1 MTDII
6 YKIIILVLLLY
17 PVAIGFCFSV
27 KGLKTSKRIYY
38 AALAILLALSNMIL
52 VIATYYGGFTRDS
65 WLNFIFFFLF
75 ELLLLVT
82 SVLHFVM
89 VLGKFYNHKRVLTLS
104 VFLLISGI
112 CYSVSLMIFS
122 NPDAS
127 SSEGLAIADALLS
140 LLPTLLSATFF
151 ALAGS
156 DKEAFLPSLKP
167 FKKKKSDTKD

>member
-6 YKIIILVLLLY
+6 YWLIIIDLLLY

-27 KGLKTSKRIYY
+27 KGLKISKRIYY

-52 VIATYYGGFTRDS
+52 VIAIYQAFLKDNGDNWFN
-65 WLNFIFFFLF
+65 LIFFILF
-75 ELLLLVT
+75 ELLLLIT
-82 SVLHFVM
+82 SVLHFIM
-89 VLGKFYNHKRVLTLS
+89 VLRKLYNHKLILMLS

-112 CYSVSLMIFS
+112 CYSVSFIIFS
-122 NPDAS
+122 NPYLG
-127 SSEGLAIADALLS
+127 EGLTIVDALLS

-167 FKKKKSDTKD
+167 SKKKKSDTKD